1 MKKKGKEL
9 ILWRRISAFLIDQGI
24 IFVVIALPFN
34 NFLDKFDSFSYVEK
48 LDASLIT
55 AFIIILAMT
64 FLYWVVFESLFRQ
77 TPGKAILGIFVRS
90 TENKLNLW
98 QIIIRN
104 ISKVSW
110 ILIFIDSIPLLFKKE
125 NQRYTEKLSMTE
137 VFYGWK

>member
-64 FLYWVVFESLFRQ
+64 FLYWVVFESLFQQ
-77 TPGKAILGIFVRS
+77 TAGKAILGIFVRS